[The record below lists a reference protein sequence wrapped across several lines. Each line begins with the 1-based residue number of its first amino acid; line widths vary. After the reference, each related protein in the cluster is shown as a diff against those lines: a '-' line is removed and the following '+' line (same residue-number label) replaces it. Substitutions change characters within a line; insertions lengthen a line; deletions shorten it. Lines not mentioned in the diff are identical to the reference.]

1 MAITSKEIN
10 LKQLDKELGDK
21 GLVADFEDNPKKK
34 LILPT
39 ENSDVTEA
47 ELEAAIAAHIA
58 VDDNAVR
65 EAAKAALLAKMGLTA
80 DEAKL
85 LLS

>member
-10 LKQLDKELGDK
+10 LTQLDQELGGK
-21 GLVADFEDNPKKK
+21 GLIADFNDNKKK
-34 LILPT
+34 LILAS
-39 ENSDVTEA
+39 ENSDITEA

-58 VDDNAVR
+58 IDDNAVR
-65 EAAKAALLAKMGLTA
+65 EADKAALLAKLGITA

>member
-1 MAITSKEIN
+1 MAITSKKIN
-10 LKQLDKELGDK
+10 LEQLDAQLGGK
-21 GLVADFEDNPKKK
+21 GLIADFNDNDKK
-34 LILPT
+34 LILAS

-58 VDDNAVR
+58 IDDNAVR
-65 EAAKAALLAKMGLTA
+65 EADKAALLAKLGITA

>member
-10 LKQLDKELGDK
+10 LTQLDKELGNK
-21 GLVADFEDNPKKK
+21 GLVADFEDNPGKK

-47 ELEAAIAAHIA
+47 ELESAIAAHIA
-58 VDDNAVR
+58 IDDNAVN
-65 EAAKAALLAKMGLTA
+65 EAAKAALLAKLGITS

-85 LLS
+85 LLG